1 MFRLIE
7 IIKTLC
13 DIFGA
18 SNVITEEEIAEY
30 YAYDAQPI
38 KGEIP
43 LAVVFPQDVDQV
55 VRYLAYASKNKIP
68 TYIRGGGTSLSG
80 GAVPLLKNA
89 VVISMYRM
97 NKIVDIAYQDL
108 QARVEAG
115 ITIDELNINLNRF
128 GLIFPIDP
136 GSSAAATVGGA
147 IAGNAGGL
155 RAVKYGCMRDG
166 WVLSLEV
173 ALPNGSIIET
183 GTRTFKAAAGYNLT
197 GLFIGSEGTL
207 GVISKATL
215 KLVSK
220 PKYAVVIRSYFN
232 HEREAAEFVVK
243 LLRAGLSPTAI
254 EFLDRDTLEAVKRY
268 SGLEYKGNAMILIEL
283 SGSVKEDIEKR
294 LDVVLDMLKNE
305 GAVDIT
311 WSKTE
316 EEYQKIWMVR
326 KAAAP
331 SLSNI
336 KPKYLVLDPTVPIS
350 KLPDLVDICKKVATK
365 YDLIIATFGHAGDGN
380 LHPNILYN
388 PLDKDEFERVL
399 KAAKEISV
407 ETIRLGGTISGEH
420 GIGLEK
426 VEAFG
431 LEAGKE
437 KLDLMWR
444 IKKVFDPNCILN
456 PGKLFPRE
464 YWEEFWEI

>member
-1 MFRLIE
+1 MDN
-7 IIKTLC
+7 IIKFLS
-13 DIFGA
+13 DVFGP
-18 SNVITEEEIAEY
+18 SNILTEKEILEY

-43 LAVVFPQDVDQV
+43 LAVVFPQNADQI
-55 VRYLAYASKNKIP
+55 REYLIYASKHKIP
-68 TYIRGGGTSLSG
+68 TYVRGGGTSLSG
-80 GAVPLLKNA
+80 GAIPLIENA

-97 NKIVDIAYQDL
+97 NRIIDVVPQDL

-115 ITIDELNINLNRF
+115 IAIDELNINLNKF
-128 GLIFPIDP
+128 DLIFPIDP
-136 GSSAAATVGGA
+136 GSSAAATIGGA
-147 IAGNAGGL
+147 IAGNAGGIK
-155 RAVKYGCMRDG
+155 AVKYGCMRDG

-173 ALPNGSIIET
+173 VLPRGSIIET

-207 GVISKATL
+207 GVITKATL
-215 KLVSK
+215 KLVAK
-220 PKYAVVIRSYFN
+220 PKRAVVIRAYFS

-243 LLRAGLSPTAI
+243 LLKTGLDPTAI

-268 SGLEYKGNAMILIEL
+268 SGLEYKGNAMLLIEL
-283 SGSVKEDIEKR
+283 TGNVKEDIEKR
-294 LDVVLDMLKNE
+294 LDMILDMLRNE
-305 GAVDIT
+305 GAIDIT

-316 EEYQKIWMVR
+316 EEYQKIWMAR

-350 KLPDLVDICKKVATK
+350 KLPELVDICKRVAVK

-380 LHPNILYN
+380 LHPNILYD
-388 PLDKDEFERVL
+388 PLNKDEFEKVL
-399 KAAKEISV
+399 KAAKEISI
-407 ETIRLGGTISGEH
+407 ETIKLGGTVSGEH

-426 VEAFG
+426 VDVFKV
-431 LEAGKE
+431 EAGKE
-437 KLDLMWR
+437 KLDLMWEM
-444 IKKVFDPNCILN
+444 KKLFDPNGILN
-456 PGKLFPRE
+456 PGKLFPRD
-464 YWEEFWEI
+464 YWEDFWRV

>member
-1 MFRLIE
+1 MDN
-7 IIKTLC
+7 IIKFLS
-13 DIFGA
+13 DVFGS
-18 SNVITEEEIAEY
+18 SNILTEKEILEY

-43 LAVVFPQDVDQV
+43 LAVVFPQNADQI
-55 VRYLAYASKNKIP
+55 REYLIYASKHKIP
-68 TYIRGGGTSLSG
+68 TYVRGGGTSLSG
-80 GAVPLLKNA
+80 GAIPLIENA

-97 NKIVDIAYQDL
+97 NRIIDVVPQDL

-115 ITIDELNINLNRF
+115 IAIDELNINLNKF
-128 GLIFPIDP
+128 DLIFPIDP
-136 GSSAAATVGGA
+136 GSSAAATIGGA
-147 IAGNAGGL
+147 IAGNAGGIK
-155 RAVKYGCMRDG
+155 AVKYGCMRDG

-173 ALPNGSIIET
+173 VLPRGSIIET

-207 GVISKATL
+207 GVITKATL
-215 KLVSK
+215 KLVAK
-220 PKYAVVIRSYFN
+220 PKRAVVIRAYFS

-243 LLRAGLSPTAI
+243 LLKTGLDPTAI

-268 SGLEYKGNAMILIEL
+268 SGLEYKGNAMLLIEL
-283 SGSVKEDIEKR
+283 TGNVKEDIEKR
-294 LDVVLDMLKNE
+294 LDMILDMLRNE
-305 GAVDIT
+305 GAIDIT

-316 EEYQKIWMVR
+316 EEYQKIWMAR

-350 KLPDLVDICKKVATK
+350 KLPELVDICKRVAAK

-380 LHPNILYN
+380 LHPNILYD
-388 PLDKDEFERVL
+388 PLNKDEFEKVL
-399 KAAKEISV
+399 KAAKEISI
-407 ETIRLGGTISGEH
+407 ETIKLGGTVSGEH

-426 VEAFG
+426 VDVFKV
-431 LEAGKE
+431 EAGKE
-437 KLDLMWR
+437 KLDLMWEM
-444 IKKVFDPNCILN
+444 KKLFDPNGILN

-464 YWEEFWEI
+464 YWEDFWRV